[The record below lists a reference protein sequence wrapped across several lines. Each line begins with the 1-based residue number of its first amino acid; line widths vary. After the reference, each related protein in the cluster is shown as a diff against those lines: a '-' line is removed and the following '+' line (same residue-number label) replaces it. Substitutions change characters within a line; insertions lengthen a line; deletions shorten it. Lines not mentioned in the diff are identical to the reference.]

1 MHYTRDQINDLEKIK
16 KINLINSC
24 SGYKSANLIGTISKE
39 GITNV
44 AVFSSVTHLGSN
56 PPTLGF
62 ILRPTTVP
70 RDTYKNILESGVFTI
85 NHIFEN
91 IIEDAHHTSAK
102 YEEVISE
109 FDITGLEDEYYN
121 DCIAPFVKG
130 SPVQMEM
137 KFIEEYHIKSNNVIH
152 IIAEIKNLYVKDDIL
167 NEDCVERMMKMML
180 SDSNI
185 GIVYAKRHFI
195 YQEETEAILEFKRVY
210 GNLHQYWTNF
220 KVKDGIISGKE
231 YLKDRN
237 FLNAPKNK
245 IGEPT
250 SVLLNK
256 SCFKKV
262 GYFNE
267 DMKQALDVEYWSRL
281 MPFYKI
287 GFVDDVLTSFRLHDA
302 QASAVNKAGKVN
314 ETEALY
320 HIYYKTL
327 LKYLHKDCRW
337 KLLKKFHPILSRL
350 LKLKTKFGKNA

>member
-1 MHYTRDQINDLEKIK
+1 MHYTRDQINNLEKIK

-167 NEDCVERMMKMML
+167 NEDGFL
-180 SDSNI
+180 DL
-185 GIVYAKRHFI
+185 AK
-195 YQEETEAILEFKRVY
+195 
-210 GNLHQYWTNF
+210 G
-220 KVKDGIISGKE
+220 KV
-231 YLKDRN
+231 
-237 FLNAPKNK
+237 A
-245 IGEPT
+245 
-250 SVLLNK
+250 
-256 SCFKKV
+256 
-262 GYFNE
+262 
-267 DMKQALDVEYWSRL
+267 
-281 MPFYKI
+281 
-287 GFVDDVLTSFRLHDA
+287 
-302 QASAVNKAGKVN
+302 AVNGLDAYAIADNNTRFNYQRPK
-314 ETEALY
+314 
-320 HIYYKTL
+320 
-327 LKYLHKDCRW
+327 
-337 KLLKKFHPILSRL
+337 KLNTMK
-350 LKLKTKFGKNA
+350 

>member
-85 NHIFEN
+85 NHIFED

-102 YEEVISE
+102 YEEAISE
-109 FDITGLEDEYYN
+109 FDITSLVDEYLN

-167 NEDCVERMMKMML
+167 NEDGFL
-180 SDSNI
+180 DL
-185 GIVYAKRHFI
+185 AK
-195 YQEETEAILEFKRVY
+195 
-210 GNLHQYWTNF
+210 
-220 KVKDGIISGKE
+220 
-231 YLKDRN
+231 
-237 FLNAPKNK
+237 
-245 IGEPT
+245 
-250 SVLLNK
+250 
-256 SCFKKV
+256 
-262 GYFNE
+262 
-267 DMKQALDVEYWSRL
+267 
-281 MPFYKI
+281 
-287 GFVDDVLTSFRLHDA
+287 
-302 QASAVNKAGKVN
+302 GKVAAIN
-314 ETEALY
+314 GLDAYAIAENNTRFNY
-320 HIYYKTL
+320 QRPK
-327 LKYLHKDCRW
+327 
-337 KLLKKFHPILSRL
+337 KLNTMK
-350 LKLKTKFGKNA
+350 